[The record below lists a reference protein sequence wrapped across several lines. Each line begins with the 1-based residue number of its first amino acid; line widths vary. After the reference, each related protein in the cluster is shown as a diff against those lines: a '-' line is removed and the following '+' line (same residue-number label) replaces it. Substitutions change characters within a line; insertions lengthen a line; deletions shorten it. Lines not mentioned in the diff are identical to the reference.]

1 MSNREEKETLKNS
14 SNVPDTYAEENL
26 PVEFLVE
33 KHTNDLIE
41 DPEGMAVVLFAAIA
55 TNVGGQMSIATIAS
69 TLFIG
74 KDAGIKDE
82 DAALASVGKFAA
94 FIHPVII
101 QPSMPKG
108 KHRPVLSPRELME
121 FRCQNMRVIDM
132 FLYGVATGN
141 SQVDTDKILSAG
153 NQDHQSNFL
162 AAAVV
167 SSDVMMR
174 GRVPHPLECQ
184 LMLKEVLHRQ
194 RVTGEFHLLASA
206 LHLAPSKTYQMKTR
220 HDEVVK
226 RMKNGIKL
234 NPRDLVLILF
244 DNIGYKVLGRQASYD
259 QWIVVNIV
267 VITEAE
273 LKKLGFYVH
282 DDDPSMQISREASVN
297 WEEKINAATTDEMK
311 LALAE
316 PIIGITQDDNNKL
329 AECIMNDIQVAID
342 YNETLMNDNHG
353 VGAILPRIDLIINSE
368 TRKAME
374 DRKTRKGCDNGGRS
388 NQATVTPSSTQHVD
402 LMPRDHAPTDVT
414 DEIGGN
420 VLGHVVGDN
429 EEGNTDDE
437 EEENADHAE
446 TEAAAKTRVSK
457 NRYQRNNGTK
467 LQMVKADLNKTSSV
481 EKLMKYG
488 ADSQKQQ
495 IEQWNKIKD
504 SLSPTAEEPVAMIMN
519 ALGTDGQPAA
529 QASKILRDDDGKTF
543 PKSTLVSFG
552 GLHTVMKTLN
562 ANGEFFEP
570 LLREVVSSIRDSLDK
585 QNWFL
590 FPSDPRQ
597 REQEYPLLALAHYLV
612 AYKEL
617 EEVEGRNVSAKEV
630 HEFMLERGEDHAT
643 CAFALLELRMGAIAK
658 MMRCSERLGKEE
670 GVKLFFTTLKFALR
684 LFTITHKTE
693 YVCLGCDLLRWYYC
707 ASPAQRKIY
716 DNCIFTQTTS
726 KGVSVFHDYFVEL
739 SVKDLREFTGKV
751 YYQGLGA
758 ELEYLTA
765 TIPERDGERNDART
779 LRDKDATSR
788 SSDRYGIR
796 INEYLG
802 KLVTKITEMK
812 LWKAGEDPVVRGEKT
827 SETITCSSDVITLP
841 GGVELPSLNLSSIMD
856 VGGQRLDRYFV
867 RWYIDSYGA
876 VERSEKGLAK
886 LKTTKKDLKAA
897 MDLDIKLATSTS
909 DLMVRECT
917 KELLLIQIERMRDR
931 NKARPKNN
939 KQLRIPDDKLDKNTK
954 KGIIVDFLTTWRI
967 KEFRAFPKLKGTLVN
982 QIMKERGDSNVILEA
997 DRKKLMGSEFFSLSK
1012 YMEGNDAYSSIHE

>member
-1 MSNREEKETLKNS
+1 
-14 SNVPDTYAEENL
+14 
-26 PVEFLVE
+26 
-33 KHTNDLIE
+33 
-41 DPEGMAVVLFAAIA
+41 MAVVLFAAIA

-174 GRVPHPLECQ
+174 GRVPHP
-184 LMLKEVLHRQ
+184 
-194 RVTGEFHLLASA
+194 
-206 LHLAPSKTYQMKTR
+206 
-220 HDEVVK
+220 
-226 RMKNGIKL
+226 
-234 NPRDLVLILF
+234 
-244 DNIGYKVLGRQASYD
+244 
-259 QWIVVNIV
+259 
-267 VITEAE
+267 
-273 LKKLGFYVH
+273 
-282 DDDPSMQISREASVN
+282 
-297 WEEKINAATTDEMK
+297 
-311 LALAE
+311 
-316 PIIGITQDDNNKL
+316 
-329 AECIMNDIQVAID
+329 
-342 YNETLMNDNHG
+342 
-353 VGAILPRIDLIINSE
+353 
-368 TRKAME
+368 
-374 DRKTRKGCDNGGRS
+374 
-388 NQATVTPSSTQHVD
+388 
-402 LMPRDHAPTDVT
+402 
-414 DEIGGN
+414 
-420 VLGHVVGDN
+420 
-429 EEGNTDDE
+429 
-437 EEENADHAE
+437 
-446 TEAAAKTRVSK
+446 
-457 NRYQRNNGTK
+457 
-467 LQMVKADLNKTSSV
+467 
-481 EKLMKYG
+481 
-488 ADSQKQQ
+488 
-495 IEQWNKIKD
+495 
-504 SLSPTAEEPVAMIMN
+504 
-519 ALGTDGQPAA
+519 
-529 QASKILRDDDGKTF
+529 
-543 PKSTLVSFG
+543 
-552 GLHTVMKTLN
+552 
-562 ANGEFFEP
+562 
-570 LLREVVSSIRDSLDK
+570 
-585 QNWFL
+585 
-590 FPSDPRQ
+590 
-597 REQEYPLLALAHYLV
+597 
-612 AYKEL
+612 
-617 EEVEGRNVSAKEV
+617 
-630 HEFMLERGEDHAT
+630 
-643 CAFALLELRMGAIAK
+643 
-658 MMRCSERLGKEE
+658 
-670 GVKLFFTTLKFALR
+670 
-684 LFTITHKTE
+684 
-693 YVCLGCDLLRWYYC
+693 
-707 ASPAQRKIY
+707 
-716 DNCIFTQTTS
+716 
-726 KGVSVFHDYFVEL
+726 FHDYFVEL
-739 SVKDLREFTGKV
+739 SVKDLREYTGKV

-812 LWKAGEDPVVRGEKT
+812 LWRAGEDPVVRGEKT

-856 VGGQRLDRYFV
+856 VGGKRLDRYFV